1 MAQEILREVA
11 TSIKSEQEQA
21 LFDNEPIASFLEQTF
36 NFFAE
41 EDFRGHSIQLTAPSW
56 WGLSRLMKILNNAM
70 CETSTERK

>member
-11 TSIKSEQEQA
+11 TSGKTELEQA

-41 EDFRGHSIQLTAPSW
+41 EDFRGHSIKLTAPSW
-56 WGLSRLMKILNNAM
+56 WGLARIMKILNDSM
-70 CETSTERK
+70 CETERK